1 MHKKTKSPGFLVEP
15 QNQGR
20 RVSLFGLKTDSS
32 GLVICESKSP
42 RRFLGLDI
50 KTKPAAVCQLRYKT
64 DERMMA

>member
-1 MHKKTKSPGFLVEP
+1 LSLKTKVDGFPCLA
-15 QNQGR
+15 
-20 RVSLFGLKTDSS
+20 LKTDSS

-50 KTKPAAVCQLRYKT
+50 KTKPVAVCQLRYKT